1 MINFLLGTYRS
12 LPLFKGKLRLG
23 KLFFGKLIG
32 KNDSL
37 TFKSHYG
44 LNYAIPNTLENVGVE
59 LLING
64 VYEKETIDFLNQ
76 KINDD
81 AVYFDVGAN
90 IGSLA
95 LPVLKSKSRIK
106 YYGFEASPV
115 VFEFLKK
122 NMEINCIK
130 DFKIENKLVHRDSD
144 QQMKFFQSEL
154 YGKSSLSPTYTNDF
168 IQVTSISLDKY
179 IDDHKIEKIDW
190 LKVDVQGFEL
200 NVFEGALNAL
210 KNKKIKNILF
220 ECEDWAE
227 DQANIPRGK
236 ARAYL
241 EDLGYELLNFKGDKW
256 EMETA
261 DENTMI
267 WARIS

>member
-1 MINFLLGTYRS
+1 MIDFLLGVYRS
-12 LPLFKGKLRLG
+12 LPLFKGKLRVG
-23 KLFFGKLIG
+23 KVLFGKFTD
-32 KNDSL
+32 KNHPL
-37 TFKSHYG
+37 TFKAHYNV
-44 LNYAIPNTLENVGVE
+44 NYAIPNTLENIGVE

-64 VYEKETIDFLNQ
+64 VYEKETIDFLKE
-76 KINDD
+76 KINAD

-95 LPVLKSKSRIK
+95 LPVIKAKSGIR
-106 YYGFEASPV
+106 YYGFEASPM

-122 NMEINCIK
+122 NMEINSISN
-130 DFKIENKLVHRDSD
+130 FKIENKLVHRDSD
-144 QQMKFFQSEL
+144 QEMKFFQSEL

-179 IDDHKIEKIDW
+179 LEEHKIEQIDW

-200 NVFEGALNAL
+200 NVFEGAVNSL

-236 ARAYL
+236 AREYL
-241 EDLGYELLNFKGDKW
+241 VELGFELWDFNGKKW
-256 EMETA
+256 VQDQSEK
-261 DENTMI
+261 NTMI
-267 WARIS
+267 WARI